1 MARSRTNKQTGLTV
15 AQMRFGKYLFELN
28 GNATEAYKRAYP
40 KSNLKGNAL
49 AVKAYELKR
58 RLQESGWF
66 KEVLDMAGLTEEFLA
81 QKAAEL
87 LNAKETKFFAS
98 EGVIISEREVND
110 HTTQRAVLKLALE
123 ARKLLIQKQELE
135 AKVETSNA
143 LTELLLNANRSRNED
158 ETEE

>member
-1 MARSRTNKQTGLTV
+1 
-15 AQMRFGKYLFELN
+15 MRFGRYLFELN
-28 GNATEAYKRAYP
+28 GNATEAYKKAYP
-40 KSNLKGNAL
+40 KCNLKGDAL
-49 AVKAYELKR
+49 HVAAYELKR
-58 RLQESGWF
+58 KLQSTDWF
-66 KEVLDMAGLTEEFLA
+66 KQVLDMAGLTEEFLA
-81 QKAAEL
+81 QKAADL